1 MLAQGIVDP
10 EPHSTRNLGGGW
22 EYIPRWAR
30 IVLCV
35 IAAAAVILVAYLP
48 R

>member
-1 MLAQGIVDP
+1 MTQEIVEP

-22 EYIPRWAR
+22 GYIPRWVR
-30 IVLCV
+30 IVLYV
-35 IAAAAVILVAYLP
+35 LAAAAVILVAYLT